1 MKRLE
6 SSVSA
11 FGMDELSAAAC
22 GCCGC
27 DDNDDDDNGC
37 AGVCSAVICRMPS
50 RYCAPPVSTLH
61 SGAKLGSE
69 RPASE
74 TGPGTDDADDDDDD
88 DEEEDSLSAMS
99 DTEAVLGRVA
109 FIIARCADD
118 CTVSSN

>member
-1 MKRLE
+1 MKRLD

-11 FGMDELSAAAC
+11 FGMDELSAAAS

-27 DDNDDDDNGC
+27 DDDDAGC

-61 SGAKLGSE
+61 SGAKLGSD

-74 TGPGTDDADDDDDD
+74 TGPDTDDADDDAD
-88 DEEEDSLSAMS
+88 DEFGLVSNMS
-99 DTEAVLGRVA
+99 EATVPVLGRVA